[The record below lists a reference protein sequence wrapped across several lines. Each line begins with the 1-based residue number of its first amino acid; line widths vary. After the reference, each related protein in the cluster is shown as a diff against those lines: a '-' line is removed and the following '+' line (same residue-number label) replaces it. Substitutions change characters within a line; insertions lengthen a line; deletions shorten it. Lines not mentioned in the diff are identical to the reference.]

1 MTNEL
6 KTPNTDNGPDRWTLV
21 RDIAVLQVKLVV
33 DGLRDLVLVPISL
46 VAGMIS
52 LFRVGDASGNEFYN
66 LLRVGKKTER
76 WINLFGAAEKV
87 PELADERVRF
97 PDEDIDAL
105 VGRVES
111 FVVDEYRNGGVT
123 KQAKE
128 RLDQALDSL
137 HKRASRSRKNRHD
150 GK

>member
-6 KTPNTDNGPDRWTLV
+6 KTPNTDNGPDRWVLV

-52 LFRVGDASGNEFYN
+52 LLRAGDPSGNEFYN
-66 LLRVGKKTER
+66 LLRVGKKSER

-87 PELADERVRF
+87 PELAEERIPF
-97 PDEDIDAL
+97 PEEDIDAL
-105 VGRVES
+105 VGRIES
-111 FVVDEYRNGGVT
+111 FVVDEYRKGGAT

-128 RLDQALDSL
+128 RLDRALDSL
-137 HKRASRSRKNRHD
+137 HKLASRSRKDRHD
-150 GK
+150 GE